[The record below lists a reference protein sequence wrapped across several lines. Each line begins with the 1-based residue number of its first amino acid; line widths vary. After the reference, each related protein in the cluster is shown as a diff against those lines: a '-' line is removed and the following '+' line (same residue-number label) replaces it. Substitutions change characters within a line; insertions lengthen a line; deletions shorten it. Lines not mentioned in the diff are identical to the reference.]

1 MSFSVEFSKQQ
12 LAGKYD
18 ILVPIPLHSS
28 RLRKKGF
35 NQFLLLAYYFKK
47 NLGKSA
53 PELQTHWLR
62 RICATRPQTE
72 LPLAERLENY
82 G

>member
-1 MSFSVEFSKQQ
+1 MIFSFKFLSTP
-12 LAGKYD
+12 LAYVKG
-18 ILVPIPLHSS
+18 
-28 RLRKKGF
+28 GF
-35 NQFLLLAYYFKK
+35 NQSLLLAYYFKK
-47 NLGKSA
+47 NLGKSE

-62 RICATRPQTE
+62 RIHATRPQTE